1 MGTTAVS
8 KTIRSFMLEWK
19 ALFTPFTSWAGEL
32 KDGKVLKADIYA
44 GITVALILIPQS
56 MAYAQLAGLP
66 PYYGLYAAFL
76 PGIIAALFGSSRQLA
91 TGPVAVVSLLTASAL
106 EPFASSNPEN
116 YLTYAVVLALFVGTF
131 QLLLGLFRLG
141 VLVNFLSRPV
151 VVGFTNAAV
160 IIIATS
166 QIDKIFG
173 VSVAMT
179 PHHYETVWN
188 TILAALDHTHVPTLI
203 MGLLA
208 LSLLFLIKKFL
219 PKAPAILIAVVI
231 TTILAWYFKFE
242 SLGGAVVGSIPQ
254 GLPGFKL
261 PDTTWSE
268 ASTLISSAITIALIG
283 FMEAISIAKGM
294 AATTKHKI
302 NANQELIGQGLGNVV
317 SGLSQGYTVS
327 GSFSRSAVNINSGAL
342 TGFSSLVTGAMVG
355 ITLLWLT
362 PLLYHLPQAT
372 LAAVII
378 VAVTNLVRLGPM
390 VYAWKTQ
397 KNDGLVAT
405 ATFFLTLFLAP
416 HLENGILIGVLMSLG
431 LFLHRTMRP
440 RIATL
445 ARHADG
451 TLRDVDGSA
460 LQTCPHISVIRFDM
474 SLYFA
479 NTSYFEDTIL
489 NRAAT
494 QPELRFIIID
504 AGAINLI
511 DATGEEMLHNL
522 NKALK
527 KHDVE
532 FIFTRT
538 KLQLMNVFRKTGF
551 DVTVGKNHFVRT
563 HNEALQLAW
572 SQLHCSREDCKTNGC
587 YLKAPPITG

>member
-1 MGTTAVS
+1 
-8 KTIRSFMLEWK
+8 MLEWK
-19 ALFTPFTSWAGEL
+19 ALFTPFTSWTGEL
-32 KDGKVLKADIYA
+32 KDGKVLKADISA

-76 PGIIAALFGSSRQLA
+76 PGIIAAIFGSSRQLA

-106 EPFASSNPEN
+106 EPLASSNPEN

-160 IIIATS
+160 LIIATS

-188 TILAALDHTHVPTLI
+188 TILAALDHTHMPTFV
-203 MGLLA
+203 MGMLA
-208 LSLLFLIKKFL
+208 LSLLFLVKKLL
-219 PKAPAILIAVVI
+219 PKAPAILIAVVS
-231 TTILAWYFKFE
+231 TTVLAWYFNFE
-242 SLGGAVVGSIPQ
+242 GMGGAVVGSIPQ
-254 GLPGFKL
+254 GLPEFKL

-302 NANQELIGQGLGNVV
+302 DANQELVGQGLSNIV
-317 SGLSQGYTVS
+317 SGLSQGYAVS

-342 TGFSSLVTGAMVG
+342 TGFSSLVAGVMVG

-378 VAVTNLVRLGPM
+378 VAVINLVRLGPM
-390 VYAWKTQ
+390 IYAWKVQ
-397 KNDGLVAT
+397 KNDGFVAT
-405 ATFFLTLFLAP
+405 LTFFLTLFLAP

-451 TLRDVDGSA
+451 SLRDADEFP
-460 LQTCPHISVIRFDM
+460 LQTCPHISVMRFDM

-479 NTSYFEDTIL
+479 NTSYFEDAIL

-551 DVTVGKNHFVRT
+551 DVTIGKDHFVRT
-563 HNEALQLAW
+563 QNQALQFAW
-572 SQLHCSREDCKTNGC
+572 DQLDCAREDCQTGHC
-587 YLKAPPITG
+587 YLKAPPITR